1 MLLGTAC
8 RELGVLESYLP
19 AQMSREELEVLV
31 AEAVASVGATSVKQ
45 MGAVM
50 KVVQAQA
57 EGRADNRAINE
68 LIKAKLSG

>member
-1 MLLGTAC
+1 M
-8 RELGVLESYLP
+8 LESYLP

-31 AEAVASVGATSVKQ
+31 AEAVAAVGATSVKQ

-50 KVVQAQA
+50 KIVQGKTQ
-57 EGRADNRAINE
+57 GRADNRTINE